1 MYVKGKR
8 LYSRSA
14 QKVWNRYFATEK
26 TGAGEV
32 VVDFQSDTKDQ
43 NELLQQSIKE
53 LKERG
58 HMKKT
63 YSTELLDTS
72 IDLRI
77 GDTVPLVDEALEI
90 HLTARVAKSTESQC
104 DDTVSV
110 ELTINEDYMG
120 QLWVDT
126 F

>member
-1 MYVKGKR
+1 
-8 LYSRSA
+8 
-14 QKVWNRYFATEK
+14 
-26 TGAGEV
+26 
-32 VVDFQSDTKDQ
+32 VDFTSDTKDQ

-104 DDTVSV
+104 DDAISV
-110 ELTINEDYMG
+110 EFIINED
-120 QLWVDT
+120 
-126 F
+126 